1 MRHIDRDE
9 VPHLKNEVEIAIHHK
24 DGFTPLTV
32 RVPTAVRL
40 TGISRSK
47 LYELIASGDVDMV
60 KIGSVTLITFSSLEE
75 LIQKNKR

>member
-1 MRHIDRDE
+1 MRHIDRDR
-9 VPHLKNEVEIAIHHK
+9 VPHLKNEVDVAIQHK
-24 DGFTPLTV
+24 DGFMPLTV
-32 RVPTAVRL
+32 RVPTAVRM